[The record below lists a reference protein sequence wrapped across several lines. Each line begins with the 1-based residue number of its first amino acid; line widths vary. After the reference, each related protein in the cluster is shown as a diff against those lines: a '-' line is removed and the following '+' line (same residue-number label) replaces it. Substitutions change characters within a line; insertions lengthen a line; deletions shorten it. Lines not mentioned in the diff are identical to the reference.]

1 MDSGSCADVR
11 CPDYCEKEH
20 NTRPV
25 MMQGAVIIRNGQP
38 ILLCPENLG
47 FWKKARL

>member
-1 MDSGSCADVR
+1 MESGICADVR
-11 CPDYCEKEH
+11 RLDYCEKEH

-25 MMQGAVIIRNGQP
+25 MTQGAVILRDGQR

-47 FWKKARL
+47 FRKKARL